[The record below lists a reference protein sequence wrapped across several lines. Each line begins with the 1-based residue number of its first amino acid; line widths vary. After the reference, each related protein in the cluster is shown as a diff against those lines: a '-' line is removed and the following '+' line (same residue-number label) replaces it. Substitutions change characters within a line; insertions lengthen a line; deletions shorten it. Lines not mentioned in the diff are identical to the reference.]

1 MTTPAN
7 PQSTTVPSTTLGPAT
22 SLQYPRDYFF
32 PPFFTRQPILATHH
46 AQCAKW
52 ASWILSYC
60 RHHRLWKLSLVDAID
75 TDLFWNKK
83 IDKRLGLADAREVL
97 EWMRGQ
103 GRVEWIA
110 GGKGG
115 GGGGGEGGGE
125 GRTVCWVWWRTPEE
139 WAVAIA
145 EWVSELVLLVSCVL
159 CTGVGRMAIGE
170 VRVLMRGGVD

>member
-1 MTTPAN
+1 MTTPTN
-7 PQSTTVPSTTLGPAT
+7 PQSTTT

-46 AQCAKW
+46 AQRAKW

-60 RHHRLWKLSLVDAID
+60 RHHRLWRLSLVDAID
-75 TDLFWNKK
+75 TDLFWNRK

-103 GRVEWIA
+103 GRAEWIA
-110 GGKGG
+110 GGA
-115 GGGGGEGGGE
+115 E
-125 GRTVCWVWWRTPEE
+125 GRAVCWVWWRTPEE

-145 EWVSELVLLVSCVL
+145 EWVSELVLFVSCVS
-159 CTGVGRMAIGE
+159 CAGWGWEDGYW
-170 VRVLMRGGVD
+170 